1 MTDQQCACPV
11 PFTEDDLICAD
22 CERRDQEVHERL
34 HAGLLPTGE
43 AYDAYVR
50 QQG

>member
-1 MTDQQCACPV
+1 MTVTCSCPV

-22 CERRDQEVHERL
+22 CERRDQEVYERL
-34 HAGLLPTGE
+34 NAGLLPTGE
-43 AYDAYVR
+43 EYDAFVR